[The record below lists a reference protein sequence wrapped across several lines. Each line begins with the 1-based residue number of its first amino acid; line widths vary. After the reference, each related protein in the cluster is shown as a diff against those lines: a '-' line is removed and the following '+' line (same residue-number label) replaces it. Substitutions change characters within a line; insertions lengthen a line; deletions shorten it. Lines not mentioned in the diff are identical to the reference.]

1 MMKKIAKPK
10 TAIFSIKP
18 HYASLIFSG
27 LKTVELRRKAP
38 RLLEQGSQILF
49 WESSP
54 AKHLS
59 GSARV
64 VKLAHLR
71 INKLWGNISNL
82 AGISRNE
89 FDEYFEGAEMG
100 VALFLE
106 NPIEFD
112 KKPKLP
118 LLRQQIGFE
127 PPQSFRYASIAELEY
142 FERSQTIELI

>member
-1 MMKKIAKPK
+1 MSNIPKGK

-18 HYASLIFSG
+18 KYASLIFSG
-27 LKTVELRRKAP
+27 LKTVELRRRAP

-64 VKLAHLR
+64 VKLAHMR
-71 INKLWGNISNL
+71 TNKLWGNISGL
-82 AGISRNE
+82 AGISRTE
-89 FDEYFEGAEMG
+89 FNEYFEGAEMG

-106 NPIEFD
+106 DPIEFD
-112 KKPKLP
+112 RKPNLP
-118 LLRQQIGFE
+118 VLREKIGFQ
-127 PPQSFRYASIAELEY
+127 PPQSFRYASITELRY
-142 FERSQTIELI
+142 FQRSQTI